1 MTPDFP
7 TSTVKK
13 AVSLLTRDGAG
24 PTDTFVS
31 LGDEA
36 GSPKFRHFL
45 KGKSWFNQFN
55 PLDFGVFHCQIQML
69 PEIGWSVLLHTP
81 DPFPGRPI
89 GIINWFRRNI
99 FFSKNQSYQ
108 STHAD
113 FFCSNVVQ
121 VYVGI
126 WKMDIDIRYVHMDIY
141 IHIHIYI
148 YCIYIYILN
157 LSQKIGFLS
166 EPWIP

>member
-36 GSPKFRHFL
+36 GSPKFRHFF

-113 FFCSNVVQ
+113 FFLLQCCTGVCGYLKNG
-121 VYVGI
+121 YWYKICAYG
-126 WKMDIDIRYVHMDIY
+126 YIY
-141 IHIHIYI
+141 IHIYI
-148 YCIYIYILN
+148 LYIYILN